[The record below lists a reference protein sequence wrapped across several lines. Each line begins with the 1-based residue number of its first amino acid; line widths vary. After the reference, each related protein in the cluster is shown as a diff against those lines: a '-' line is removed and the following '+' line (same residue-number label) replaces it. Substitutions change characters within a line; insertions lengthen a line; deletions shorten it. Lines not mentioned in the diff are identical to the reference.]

1 MCGRYAL
8 YADQALLESIFEVAE
23 VPDFEASYNIAPTDP
38 IIAVTAEE
46 GRRVAGLYRW
56 GLVPFWAKE
65 IGRFSTINARA
76 ETLAQ
81 KPAFRM
87 PFKKRRCLV
96 PANGYYEWQPRPGG
110 KQPYYIHAA
119 GDGLLAFAGLW
130 DAWRSPDG
138 GTVHSTA
145 IVVTGANADTR
156 AIHDRMPVI
165 LARHD
170 WDAWLDRDNE
180 DTRALAGL
188 LRPAPEHSL
197 AAYPVSTAVNS
208 PQHDTPA
215 CIRETGQSE
224 KG

>member
-8 YADQALLESIFEVAE
+8 YADQALLEAVFDVFD
-23 VPDFEASYNIAPTDP
+23 VPDFDASYNIAPTDP

-46 GRRVAGLYRW
+46 GRRAAGLYRW

-76 ETLAQ
+76 ETLTQ
-81 KPAFRM
+81 KPAFRT

-119 GDGLLAFAGLW
+119 DDGLLAFAGLW
-130 DAWRSPDG
+130 DSWRSPG
-138 GTVHSTA
+138 GETVNSAT
-145 IVVTGANADTR
+145 IVVTGANTDTR

-165 LARHD
+165 LARKD
-170 WDAWLDRDNE
+170 WGTWLDRNNN
-180 DTRALAGL
+180 DTKALSTL
-188 LRPAPEHSL
+188 LHPAPEDFL

-208 PQHDTPA
+208 PKNNTPA
-215 CIRETGQSE
+215 CIREVKGSE
-224 KG
+224 GG